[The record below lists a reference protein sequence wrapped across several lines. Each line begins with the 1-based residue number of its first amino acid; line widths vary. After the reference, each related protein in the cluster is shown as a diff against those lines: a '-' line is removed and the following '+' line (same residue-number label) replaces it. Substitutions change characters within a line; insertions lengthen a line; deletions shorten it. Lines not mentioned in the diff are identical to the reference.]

1 MLFSIHMTFIQQD
14 TTHAIYVADH
24 PNGFFKLFVPLKR
37 FSGSAPN
44 IITVTID
51 ARYDAVES
59 SVA

>member
-1 MLFSIHMTFIQQD
+1 MLFSIHMTFIPQD

-24 PNGFFKLFVPLKR
+24 PNGFFKLFVSFKK

-51 ARYDAVES
+51 AR
-59 SVA
+59 